1 MLAIMEIL
9 DQLITL
15 NLVSIRLVQLDQQA
29 ILGKEVFQIMEE
41 ILAKMLQTQDHKMIF
56 KIYQ

>member
-15 NLVSIRLVQLDQQA
+15 NLVSIRLVQLGQQA